1 MHYICRCC
9 LYFCPFSFGKY
20 IICRL
25 LLWLPLWYLQTFLN
39 SNSRNLGLSIS
50 DQGQFNVVHYN
61 CCQYLL
67 TIIPHSYKIKNLDMQ
82 IIKIRPSDIFFV
94 VKCHVGTDKI
104 VTCAKK
110 YRIQVSNVR
119 KVWRYQRGNQN
130 RSRQIIYLPNEKG
143 QKYKQHLQNT
153 TQKINKI
160 LNNMNPAK
168 SWRWTQ
174 VFRNDRQFLL
184 H

>member
-1 MHYICRCC
+1 MLFI
-9 LYFCPFSFGKY
+9 LFPFSFGKY

-25 LLWLPLWYLQTFLN
+25 LFWLPLWYLQTFLN

-82 IIKIRPSDIFFV
+82 IIKIRPSDIFFA

-104 VTCAKK
+104 VTWAKK
-110 YRIQVSNVR
+110 YSIQVSNVFQDIKWKTKNSYIVYYMYHTYVMLER
-119 KVWRYQRGNQN
+119 IILT
-130 RSRQIIYLPNEKG
+130 QI
-143 QKYKQHLQNT
+143 
-153 TQKINKI
+153 
-160 LNNMNPAK
+160 
-168 SWRWTQ
+168 
-174 VFRNDRQFLL
+174 
-184 H
+184 